1 MPALIEEL
9 AATADIKLDYSG
21 PEMLV
26 TDRLMLYRIF
36 LNLFR
41 SAQDAGAKNIA
52 IDIWQAGHLAV
63 IDISD
68 NGLELMTR

>member
-36 LNLFR
+36 
-41 SAQDAGAKNIA
+41 
-52 IDIWQAGHLAV
+52 
-63 IDISD
+63 
-68 NGLELMTR
+68 